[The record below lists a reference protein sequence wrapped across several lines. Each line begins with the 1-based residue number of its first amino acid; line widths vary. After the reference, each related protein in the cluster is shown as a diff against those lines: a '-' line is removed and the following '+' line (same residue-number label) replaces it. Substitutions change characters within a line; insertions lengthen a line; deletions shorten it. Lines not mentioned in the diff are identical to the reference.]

1 MFIHSSSSFRA
12 SAQTACRRRN
22 KGQKGASLVEYGLIV
37 GFIFLPL
44 LLGVGGFAHG
54 LFVYH
59 HLNNAAKEATRYA
72 AVRGSTC
79 SDDKSCLATNSA
91 SGIVGA
97 TTSADVKKFVQTITP
112 TGIDASKL
120 TVTVCGVSDTAVCPM
135 VDSKGNRLDPAFCT
149 ADIKDKGGNIVQAK
163 TPYHPGCTVQV
174 QVQYTLNFIFPLIRP
189 TSINMSSTSDMVI
202 VH

>member
-1 MFIHSSSSFRA
+1 MFMNFSSVFRA
-12 SAQTACRRRN
+12 SSQAACRRRN
-22 KGQKGASLVEYGLIV
+22 KGEKGASLVEYGLIV

-91 SGIVGA
+91 SGIAG
-97 TTSADVKKFVQTITP
+97 S
-112 TGIDASKL
+112 
-120 TVTVCGVSDTAVCPM
+120 TA
-135 VDSKGNRLDPAFCT
+135 
-149 ADIKDKGGNIVQAK
+149 QA
-163 TPYHPGCTVQV
+163 
-174 QVQYTLNFIFPLIRP
+174 
-189 TSINMSSTSDMVI
+189 
-202 VH
+202 